1 MSTTPEKKKRNIK
14 TKNTDILLENDIN
27 IVEQPK
33 KRGRKPKNDNNT
45 TQYLE
50 KQDIVVNNLEVDID
64 QQLDLV
70 QAINIEE
77 HYNKSLNNYPD
88 IQIEI
93 TQKESDISDN
103 DENTITLD
111 HVIKRAHEIKPTKTS
126 VKAAIKKE
134 KAKKSNKEMPPQ
146 ENIIT
151 NIIEN
156 TKQYNKEEF
165 LEKFRQ
171 QNNTDTDVTENV
183 NNVDIIPPPDMI
195 IPQLLDKNYTTTI
208 KYICHF
214 SDIHIQLYKRHD
226 EYQTVFNRLYD
237 FLEYKRQTLGVQQN
251 VNIPM
256 IAVITG
262 DLLHSKS
269 DLSPECVQL
278 AYNLIKTVSSI
289 MPLVIIPGNHDINI
303 NNLERL
309 DSITP
314 IIADLNKVN
323 PIYYLPQSGVYKL
336 SNLLLYHA
344 SVFDYKII
352 DPSNVVYKHEKDLK
366 HIMLYHGRVNGAV
379 YFNGIEIQDEVNNK
393 NNKTITPSTFDHYDL
408 TLLGDIHKHQFLE
421 TRSRPISNIG
431 YAGSLIQQNMGE
443 TISGHGLITWD
454 LADCTG
460 VFNEINSDSS
470 YVVIHVN
477 NKQSDHYCMLETG
490 EHNPNCTLSKLL
502 RLRVLYKN
510 SPESYIDD
518 LITLIKNNHKVIEYS
533 YQNNDDIDI
542 ESNNDIENSET
553 SETSETTRT
562 QIDITSIDVQNK
574 YIIDY
579 IKSTNPNIT
588 DDDCNEIKQ
597 MNSKQNET
605 ISSELKNRA
614 TIHNSHYKIRRIE
627 FSNLFSFGN
636 NNVIEFT
643 NFKGIVGII
652 APNHMG
658 KSAILD
664 IIIYTLFDKCTRKGT
679 IKDII
684 NNRRQNFSIKMEISL
699 GQWIY
704 YIEKSGLRTKSGA
717 TVKVNF
723 NRIHDIDGIIECL
736 DEDSNLKTREKI
748 AEYFGYYEDIIHTSF
763 SVQHDNCCFIDAEN
777 TERKK
782 ELTRIMRF
790 EIIDEL
796 YKQANS
802 MYNKHKTV
810 LEHLQNKLIQDDL
823 IKANDNHNKCIENI
837 QNINKEKQKIKDTIR
852 MINSNIITKT
862 SELNQECEKIL
873 ENNDNDEKLLMNL
886 IHDIEIKK
894 NDLDKLFKIKND
906 LLQKIVSGNNNNILD
921 IKKNISNQDKQYI
934 DKLKDFKLQL
944 KDIDTK
950 KNELFRK
957 LKPLHNTKLKNDD
970 LHKLLTQNQNI
981 IHSIENDIEKYKK
994 QIIVIQG
1001 KNENVMRNN
1010 LRIEE
1015 IDKVL
1020 NEECDLPEKL
1030 MVHINNNCDTLS
1042 KMKDEINKLF
1052 MNWFQD
1058 AIDNGYNDIELL
1070 CEGELYDTYIDK
1082 LQHYCFIKELINYK
1096 DNNSKTPDILE
1107 KLETEKYKLAN
1118 EIVQIKKE
1126 QKEIK
1131 NIEILIKNEEIKL
1144 MNIQKAINNIKSDI
1158 TNIELNKDINNE
1170 IDCLVDGKIEI
1181 DLEIE
1186 DIENKIDQNKN
1197 ILLNIQKLESTV
1209 LKIKSMEL
1217 EIEKINDK
1225 LEKYQDFI
1233 ESIGKNQVIKEEIT
1247 ELQDSITQWETEYD
1261 KMEKKY
1267 NVEQMNLSKYAA
1279 QIAQFKKDNKERKD
1293 LEHVGELWEIYK
1305 NTLKQL
1311 PYILLDKIKPI
1322 LEKKVNDMLSLAT
1335 DFSIQFDMSDNK
1347 IDIYLHRL
1355 AYKDRSIIVN
1365 NASGFE
1371 RFMSSL
1377 AIRMALLELSNLP
1390 KINFMAIDEGW
1401 SSFDNHNI
1409 NNVNVIMDYLKTKFD
1424 FILTISHITQIK
1436 EHCDQQIF
1444 LKKDKSD
1451 YSIIVYNE

>member
-1 MSTTPEKKKRNIK
+1 MADNKE
-14 TKNTDILLENDIN
+14 
-27 IVEQPK
+27 PK
-33 KRGRKPKNDNNT
+33 KRGRKPKTETLQTETLQTDTVVIDKPKRGRKKIINT
-45 TQYLE
+45 
-50 KQDIVVNNLEVDID
+50 DIVSDDIEEQLVNITP
-64 QQLDLV
+64 
-70 QAINIEE
+70 INIEE
-77 HYNKSLNNYPD
+77 Q
-88 IQIEI
+88 IQNTIDVHPVI
-93 TQKESDISDN
+93 STVKDDNESDQEQQIS
-103 DENTITLD
+103 LD
-111 HVIKRAHEIKPTKTS
+111 TVIKRANEIKPTKAS
-126 VKAAIKKE
+126 IKASKK
-134 KAKKSNKEMPPQ
+134 KDKKSTKEIPSQ
-146 ENIIT
+146 DNIIT
-151 NIIEN
+151 NLIEN
-156 TKQYNKEEF
+156 TQQYNKDDF
-165 LEKFRQ
+165 LAKFRQ
-171 QNNTDTDVTENV
+171 KVDQPDSLENYE
-183 NNVDIIPPPDMI
+183 NEPSSDIKPPPDMI
-195 IPQLLDKNYTTTI
+195 IPQIIDKQYTTKI

-237 FLEYKRQTLGVQQN
+237 FLEYERQTLGVQNN
-251 VNIPM
+251 VNIPI

-344 SVFDYKII
+344 SVFDYKMI
-352 DPSNVVYKHEKDLK
+352 DPSNVLYKQDKDLK

-393 NNKTITPSTFDHYDL
+393 NNKTITPSTFEHYDL

-421 TRSRPISNIG
+421 TRARPVSNIG

-454 LADCTG
+454 IETCTG
-460 VFNEINSDSS
+460 VFNEIVSDSS
-470 YVVIHVN
+470 YVVIHID
-477 NKQSDHYCMLETG
+477 NKQSDYCCMLESG
-490 EHNPNCTLSKLL
+490 EHNPDCKLTQIL
-502 RLRVLYKN
+502 RLRILYKN
-510 SPESYIDD
+510 TPESYIDD

-533 YQNNDDIDI
+533 YQNNDDLDI
-542 ESNNDIENSET
+542 EVTNDT
-553 SETSETTRT
+553 DTRDSS
-562 QIDITSIDVQNK
+562 QIDITSIDVQNN

-579 IKSTNPNIT
+579 IKTTYPNIS
-588 DDDCNEIKQ
+588 DNDCNEIKQ
-597 MNSKQNET
+597 MNTKQNET

-614 TIHNSHYKIRRIE
+614 TVHNSHYKIKRIE

-699 GQWIY
+699 GQWTY

-717 TVKVNF
+717 TIKVNF
-723 NRIHDIDGIIECL
+723 MRIHDIDGTIECL

-796 YKQANS
+796 YKQASS

-810 LEHLQNKLIQDDL
+810 LEHLQNKLNQDDL

-837 QNINKEKQKIKDTIR
+837 QAIQTEKQKIKDNIKELNATI
-852 MINSNIITKT
+852 IEKT
-862 SELNQECEKIL
+862 SLINQECDKFL
-873 ENNDNDEKLLMNL
+873 E
-886 IHDIEIKK
+886 
-894 NDLDKLFKIKND
+894 
-906 LLQKIVSGNNNNILD
+906 QYSGNNNYEKLLTTHKNKKLDLDSFIKQKTIILSNIIKNNNENIVDIKNNILID
-921 IKKNISNQDKQYI
+921 DKQHHDKIKNFKQEQKNIDT
-934 DKLKDFKLQL
+934 QL
-944 KDIDTK
+944 NTLYRD
-950 KNELFRK
+950 
-957 LKPLHNTKLKNDD
+957 LKPLHHSKIIVDELP
-970 LHKLLTQNQNI
+970 KLLDQYKNNI
-981 IHSIENDIEKYKK
+981 QTSESLIDKYKK
-994 QIIVIQG
+994 QIQSIQQ
-1001 KNENVMRNN
+1001 KSDIIMRHT
-1010 LRIEE
+1010 LRIED
-1015 IDKVL
+1015 IDKIL
-1020 NEECDLPEKL
+1020 NEDCDLPEKL
-1030 MVHINNNCDTLS
+1030 NNYIISNESSMQKIKEDID
-1042 KMKDEINKLF
+1042 MLF

-1070 CEGELYDTYIDK
+1070 CEGELYDNYIEK
-1082 LQHYCFIKELINYK
+1082 LQHYHFIKELIQYK
-1096 DNNSKTPDILE
+1096 KQNAKTTDMILKLENEKQQLE
-1107 KLETEKYKLAN
+1107 KD
-1118 EIVQIKKE
+1118 IFIIKKE

-1131 NIEILIKNEEIKL
+1131 NIEVSIKTEETKL
-1144 MNIQKAINNIKSDI
+1144 MSLRTKLQHVENDLLH
-1158 TNIELNKDINNE
+1158 IELNKQVNKDLDQLKDKKLE
-1170 IDCLVDGKIEI
+1170 IDF
-1181 DLEIE
+1181 EIE
-1186 DIENKIDQNKN
+1186 DIESKIEKNKV

-1209 LKIKSMEL
+1209 LKIKSLEL
-1217 EIEKINDK
+1217 ELNQLNSTLEKFNDYIEAIKIN
-1225 LEKYQDFI
+1225 ET
-1233 ESIGKNQVIKEEIT
+1233 IKEEIE
-1247 ELQDSITQWETEYD
+1247 ELQETIVQLEHEYD
-1261 KMEKKY
+1261 KIEKKY

-1293 LEHVGELWEIYK
+1293 LEHTGELWEIYK

-1347 IDIYLHRL
+1347 IDIYLHRI
-1355 AYKDRSIIVN
+1355 AYKDRQIIVN

-1451 YSIIVYNE
+1451 YSVIVYNE